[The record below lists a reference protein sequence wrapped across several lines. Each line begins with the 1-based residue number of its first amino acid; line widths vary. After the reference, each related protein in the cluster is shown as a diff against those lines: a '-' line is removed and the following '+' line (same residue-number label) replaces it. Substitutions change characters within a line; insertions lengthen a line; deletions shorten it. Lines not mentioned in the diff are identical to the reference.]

1 MWGCCQLSHQPTP
14 RLTLEN
20 PVPLCAVRNLTS
32 RDLWGCPTQASFCV
46 QSHHILYRVSQDSPL
61 HSRARCT
68 PCPAKSRSLF
78 FHFGARHDE
87 AGYSSSHTSVS
98 FVLLHFPLI
107 LLSIIREAGNWCAST
122 LLGPRARQVLFENWN
137 ALRLNHDVSQK
148 KPCISE
154 NCAYNSNG
162 HNWIRISCL
171 QSNACAEFLAKL
183 LILKSRINCFSLY
196 IVCIQYTIAAQRARP
211 YTCRLGAGL

>member
-1 MWGCCQLSHQPTP
+1 MRRRSRRTCCCVSDNRQLITDNRFRVRLQGVP
-14 RLTLEN
+14 R
-20 PVPLCAVRNLTS
+20 
-32 RDLWGCPTQASFCV
+32 
-46 QSHHILYRVSQDSPL
+46 HPL

-98 FVLLHFPLI
+98 FALSHFPLI

-183 LILKSRINCFSLY
+183 LILRSRTKKFCCLLY
-196 IVCIQYTIAAQRARP
+196 AYNIQLPRRGRDPIPADWGPA
-211 YTCRLGAGL
+211 CSN